1 MEKIIRQLNELE
13 ARIPDCDKINPAVSA
28 ASVGWHIEHV
38 LLATGKV
45 IDAVSASDPGMYKW
59 KFNKNRLIVFFLNK
73 IPRGK
78 GRAPKPSVPKG
89 ETTRES
95 LTESLEKTRSRVPK
109 LSGLQPNHYFDHPVF
124 GKINRKQTLKFLKMH
139 LEHHLKIIREIVR

>member
-1 MEKIIRQLNELE
+1 MEKIISQLNELE

-38 LLATGKV
+38 LLATGRV
-45 IDAVSASDPGMYKW
+45 IDSLSVSNPEEYQW
-59 KFNKNRLIVFFLNK
+59 KFNKNRAIIFLLNK

-89 ETTRES
+89 EITQES
-95 LTESLEKTRSRVPK
+95 LIESPQKTRSRV
-109 LSGLQPNHYFDHPVF
+109 SVVF
-124 GKINRKQTLKFLKMH
+124 TG
-139 LEHHLKIIREIVR
+139 